1 MITDAGLKEGVDL
14 TISCNP
20 IIKLLYM
27 QVKKLDYLFGHV
39 IERVYLWNVLE
50 YNRINT

>member
-1 MITDAGLKEGVDL
+1 MTKKIITDAGLKEGFDL

-27 QVKKLDYLFGHV
+27 QVKKLEFDILFTCV
-39 IERVYLWNVLE
+39 RNMAI
-50 YNRINT
+50 